1 MKGEDVGPYRGV
13 WCWLL
18 VITISQHHSTC
29 LRALDQRGL
38 AGLAGVLDTGL
49 VRQGQT
55 EHGLVAGQAGQ
66 AGQAGDG
73 GVPHTGAPR
82 HVGLAAHHGL
92 REDGRQDLDTV
103 QGQGEARGGRA
114 RGTWRGGHVGG
125 VRLAGETG
133 RGGGGGR
140 DCELLRLVRDCWPF
154 WRGLKQKTCLS
165 GG

>member
-66 AGQAGDG
+66 AGDG

-82 HVGLAAHHGL
+82 HVGLGRHHGL
-92 REDGRQDLDTV
+92 REHWRQHLDTL
-103 QGQGEARGGRA
+103 QAQRDIGRG
-114 RGTWRGGHVGG
+114 RGAGRGGHKGG

-133 RGGGGGR
+133 RGGGG
-140 DCELLRLVRDCWPF
+140 
-154 WRGLKQKTCLS
+154 RGH
-165 GG
+165 